1 MDFVSNEEIVIAAH
15 KNLEQ
20 GAWDYLVGGSESE
33 TTLRRNRL
41 AYDKLGFRPRVLRDV
56 SHIDTSTEFLGQKL
70 RLPVM
75 LAPIGSLQ
83 AFTPTGGVAAAQAAA
98 EFGVMHVVSTATQ
111 PTLEE
116 IAEASDA
123 PKVFQLY
130 VRGDDE
136 WVMDIMGR
144 AAKSGYM
151 ATALTVDTAV
161 DSNRNRPDL
170 TRWTRPSRR
179 RGFDKIYQSVLTW
192 EKMDWIRGLTP
203 ELPFM
208 LKGVQCAEDAQIAL
222 DHGVDVIWVSNHGG
236 RQLDSALGSMDVLQE
251 VMPVVRGKARVVVDG
266 GIQRGTDILKAVAM
280 GADAVAI
287 GRLEAWGLAA
297 GGKDGLVR
305 VLEILENELI
315 SAMGLLG
322 VTNLKEVGPEY
333 VTTAESVKPP
343 HEMSAWVNMSKQAG
357 VRPDGRIL

>member
-1 MDFVSNEEIVIAAH
+1 MPDFVSNEEIVIAAH
-15 KNLEQ
+15 KNIEQ

-41 AYDKLGFRPRVLRDV
+41 AFDKLAFRPRVLRDV
-56 SHIDTSTEFLGQKL
+56 SKIDTSTEFLGHKL

-83 AFTPTGGVAAAQAAA
+83 AFTPTGGAAAAQAAA

-116 IAEASDA
+116 IAAASDA

-130 VRGDDE
+130 VRGDDD
-136 WVMDIMGR
+136 WVRDILAR
-144 AAKSGYM
+144 AVASGYVGM
-151 ATALTVDTAV
+151 TLTVDTAV

-179 RGFDKIYQSVLTW
+179 RGFDRIWQSVLTW
-192 EKMDWIRGLTP
+192 EKMEWIHSLTP
-203 ELPFM
+203 DLPFL
-208 LKGVQCAEDAQIAL
+208 LKGVQCAEDAELAIE
-222 DHGVDVIWVSNHGG
+222 HGVDVIWVSNHGG
-236 RQLDSALGSMDVLQE
+236 RQLDAALGSMDTLQE
-251 VMPVVRGKARVVVDG
+251 IMPVVRGRAKVVVDG
-266 GIQRGTDILKAVAM
+266 GIQRGTDILKAIAL

-297 GGKDGLVR
+297 AGKDGLVR
-305 VLEILENELI
+305 VLEILENEMI

-322 VTNLKEVGPEY
+322 VTSLKELGPQYIAKAEP
-333 VTTAESVKPP
+333 VTPP
-343 HEMSAWVNMSKQAG
+343 HEMSAWVNM
-357 VRPDGRIL
+357 PGRIF